1 MVYWVYLMT
10 TKKNSTGKNKA
21 YSISRQLK
29 KEGRSSEELE
39 VSLSKLSLE
48 EVIALKLEVATRD
61 LLKGKFYGFPVWKSL
76 KYIISDAVVK
86 YALSATQSK
95 REAARFLGIQEK
107 TLIKLVRQYRT
118 EEYFEKNIDSEP
130 R

>member
-95 REAARFLGIQEK
+95 REAARFLGIREK

>member
-118 EEYFEKNIDSEP
+118 EEYFEKNIDSDP

>member
-1 MVYWVYLMT
+1 MT
-10 TKKNSTGKNKA
+10 IKKNSTGKNKA

-118 EEYFEKNIDSEP
+118 EEYFEKNIDSDP

>member
-10 TKKNSTGKNKA
+10 IKKNSTGKNKA

-118 EEYFEKNIDSEP
+118 EEYFEKNIDSDP

>member
-10 TKKNSTGKNKA
+10 TKKNNAGKNKS

-29 KEGRSSEELE
+29 KEGRSNEELE

-48 EVIALKLEVATRD
+48 EVIALKLEVTTRD

-118 EEYFEKNIDSEP
+118 EEYFEKNIDSDS